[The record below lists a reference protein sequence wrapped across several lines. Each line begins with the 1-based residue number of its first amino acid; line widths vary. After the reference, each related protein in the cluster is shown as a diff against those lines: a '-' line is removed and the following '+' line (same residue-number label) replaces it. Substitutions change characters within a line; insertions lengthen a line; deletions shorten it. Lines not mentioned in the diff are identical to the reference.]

1 MKDKK
6 ALTLKTLNKSNV
18 WELQENDIF
27 RLWEAGE
34 KDADLKD
41 NIRHYTDI
49 IKSAFEMEEVKVD
62 KPEVIKKYEARDF
75 KIGVLRIDDSNK
87 IKFAVKKKAILRVT
101 DLTYENIRHIS
112 AAKLLEV
119 IDRNFA
125 GILYLKAYKTLSRL
139 VSISAPLPFL
149 KIDFTSQVDYMRKR

>member
-27 RLWEAGE
+27 RLWETGE

-87 IKFAVKKKAILRVT
+87 IKFAVK
-101 DLTYENIRHIS
+101 N
-112 AAKLLEV
+112 
-119 IDRNFA
+119 
-125 GILYLKAYKTLSRL
+125 
-139 VSISAPLPFL
+139 
-149 KIDFTSQVDYMRKR
+149 

>member
-119 IDRNFA
+119 ID
-125 GILYLKAYKTLSRL
+125 LYLKAYKTLSRQ